1 MIDNYLMTTK
11 FQQNIISKLSLQ
23 VASFQE
29 GFKILA
35 KASSLREL
43 GKNFNH
49 ILRGSILVV
58 DINLFYKKNRDS
70 NWEEI
75 YVYNKK
81 SKDYVNDLVIADS
94 FSLTAAKRKPYKV
107 RIFLPLNDG
116 SYFGFFLGHKL
127 DKSPYSELDKIIL
140 QIFIQLLDNSYQA
153 YINRKKEKQLIFSLN
168 NRVVQLNSL
177 IDTGIEISKLSNK
190 KMLMELALERAA
202 SLTNASTGLL
212 RIFANTKMLSKIEF
226 PGGSNSEYI
235 LNSKYKIE
243 REVEYKGLRYYVT
256 LANKESRSGYVQ
268 FDETDEILL
277 EAFARQV
284 LNAMENEFLHKEA
297 LEKKSIEK
305 ELSVAGQ
312 IQKKL
317 LPSKMPEISGYD
329 ISGINIPS
337 KEVGGDY
344 YQIIK
349 LSDGRFAIV
358 IADVAGKGVPASLLV
373 STLDACLE
381 AYLEMQ
387 ISLSEMAKK
396 INSLI
401 YKASPPDK
409 FITFFIAVLTPKT
422 GELDVINAG
431 HNPVLL
437 LRKSN
442 KLEKI
447 EAGGLAFGM
456 FDMGLPFE
464 GEKLKINSGD
474 RLFLYTDGIPEAM
487 NRKEEE
493 YSDERMEKFFK
504 SKRPKKSETFIKNIV
519 NDIRKFTG
527 NTPQSDDITALYLVR
542 N

>member
-1 MIDNYLMTTK
+1 MTSK

-35 KASSLREL
+35 NASSLREL
-43 GKNFNH
+43 GRNFNH

-58 DINLFYKKNRDS
+58 DLNLFYKKNKES
-70 NWEEI
+70 PWEEI
-75 YVYNKK
+75 YVYNKN
-81 SKDYVNDLVIADS
+81 SKKFLDDLELGTNFLLVS
-94 FSLTAAKRKPYKV
+94 AKRKSYKL
-107 RIFLPLNDG
+107 RILLPLNDD
-116 SYFGFFLGHKL
+116 SYFGLFLGPKL
-127 DKSPYSELDKIIL
+127 DRKPYSELDKIIL
-140 QIFIQLLDNSYQA
+140 QIFMQLLDNAYQA
-153 YINRKKEKQLIFSLN
+153 FNSKRKEKELIFSLN
-168 NRVVQLNSL
+168 HRVVQLNSL

-212 RIFANTKMLSKIEF
+212 RIFNNTKMLSQIEF
-226 PGGSNSEYI
+226 PAGSNSREI
-235 LNSKYKIE
+235 LNSNYKIE
-243 REVEYKGLRYYVT
+243 RQVEYRGLKYFIT
-256 LANKESRSGYVQ
+256 LANKESRMGYVP

-297 LEKKSIEK
+297 IEK
-305 ELSVAGQ
+305 ESIKKELSLAGE

-317 LPSKMPEISGYD
+317 LPNKMPEIEGYD
-329 ISGINIPS
+329 LAGINIPS

-344 YQIIK
+344 FQVLK
-349 LSDGRFAIV
+349 LSDGRFALI
-358 IADVAGKGVPASLLV
+358 IADVAGKGVPAALLV
-373 STLDACLE
+373 STLDACLV

-387 ISLSEMAKK
+387 IPLSEMAKK

-409 FITFFIAVLTPKT
+409 FITFFIAVLTPAT
-422 GELDVINAG
+422 GDLDIINAG

-437 LRKSN
+437 LRKNN

-447 EAGGLAFGM
+447 EAGGIAFGM

-464 GEKLKINSGD
+464 GEKLKINRGD

-487 NRKEEE
+487 NKREEE

-504 SKRPKKSETFIKNIV
+504 SKKPKKAKTFIGNIV
-519 NDIRKFTG
+519 NDIKKFTG
-527 NTPQSDDITALYLVR
+527 NTPQSDDITALYLIR

>member
-1 MIDNYLMTTK
+1 MTSK

-35 KASSLREL
+35 KASSIREL
-43 GKNFNH
+43 GRNFNH

-58 DINLFYKKNRDS
+58 DLNLFYKNNKDS

-81 SKDYVNDLVIADS
+81 SKDYLKDLAIS
-94 FSLTAAKRKPYKV
+94 ENFSLIAAKRKSYKI
-107 RIFLPLNDG
+107 RILLPLNDG
-116 SYFGFFLGHKL
+116 SYFGLFFGKKL
-127 DKSPYSELDKIIL
+127 DGKSYSELDRIII
-140 QIFIQLLDNSYQA
+140 QIFLQLLDNAYQA
-153 YINRKKEKQLIFSLN
+153 FISRQKEKQLIFSLN

-177 IDTGIEISKLSNK
+177 IDTGIEISKLNNK
-190 KMLMELALERAA
+190 KMLMELALERSV
-202 SLTNASTGLL
+202 SLTNASAGLL
-212 RIFANTKMLSKIEF
+212 RVFNNNRALFQIEF
-226 PGGSNSEYI
+226 PGGSNPKEILSSEFQ
-235 LNSKYKIE
+235 IE
-243 REVEYKGLRYYVT
+243 REVEYRGSRYLVT
-256 LANKESRSGYVQ
+256 LANKESRSGYVP

-297 LEKKSIEK
+297 IEKKSIEK
-305 ELSVAGQ
+305 ELSLAGE

-317 LPSKMPEISGYD
+317 LPNKMPDIKGYD
-329 ISGINIPS
+329 LAGTNIPS

-344 YQIIK
+344 FQVLK
-349 LSDGRFAIV
+349 LTDGRYALI

-373 STLDACLE
+373 STLDACLG

-409 FITFFIAVLTPKT
+409 FITFFIAVLTPES
-422 GELDVINAG
+422 GDIDIVNAG

-437 LRKSN
+437 LRKNN

-447 EAGGLAFGM
+447 GAGGVAFGM

-464 GEKLKINSGD
+464 GERLNIQHGD

-487 NRKEEE
+487 NRNDEE

-519 NDIRKFTG
+519 SDIKKFTG
-527 NTPQSDDITALYLVR
+527 NSPQSDDITALYLIR